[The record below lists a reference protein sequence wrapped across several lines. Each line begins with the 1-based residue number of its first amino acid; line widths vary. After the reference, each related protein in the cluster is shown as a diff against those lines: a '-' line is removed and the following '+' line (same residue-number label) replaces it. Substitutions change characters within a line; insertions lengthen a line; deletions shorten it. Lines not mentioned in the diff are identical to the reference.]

1 MTDDCRI
8 IELLKQQSENAVN
21 ELVGKYGMRLLRAAY
36 LLCGNHADA
45 EEIVQDTL
53 ISAVKSIKNFR
64 GKSAL
69 YTWLHGILINKT
81 RHLLRKRKNHVTLD
95 EIPEPVCSSD
105 HIKSLDLKLAREN
118 LLKTINNL
126 SFCYREVVI
135 LRYFEDFKISEIA
148 EALKI
153 SKGTVKSRL
162 HYALKHLKTSVSNEL
177 RTI

>member
-53 ISAVKSIKNFR
+53 ITSVKSIKRFR
-64 GKSAL
+64 GKSAF

-81 RHLLRKRKNHVTLD
+81 RHLLRKRKNHSAID
-95 EIPEPVCSSD
+95 EIPEPVD
-105 HIKSLDLKLAREN
+105 ENNHFKQIDQKNLREN
-118 LLKTINNL
+118 LLKTVNNL

-135 LRYFEDFKISEIA
+135 LRFFEDFKIAEIA

-162 HYALKHLKTSVSNEL
+162 HYALKKLRTTISDEL
-177 RTI
+177 RTF